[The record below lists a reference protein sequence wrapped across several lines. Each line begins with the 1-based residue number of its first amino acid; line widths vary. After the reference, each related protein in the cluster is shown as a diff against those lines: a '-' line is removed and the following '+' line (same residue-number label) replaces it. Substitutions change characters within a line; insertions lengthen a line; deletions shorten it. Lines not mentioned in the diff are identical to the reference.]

1 MISTDSFH
9 LSATENPL
17 KELDRGHLVSWSFQS
32 SESFSWRMGTNLG
45 VLAGKGTHLNKFL
58 YFCTRYSEQYPLW
71 VVLSQYKD
79 NDILPWASGDG
90 RQVS

>member
-1 MISTDSFH
+1 
-9 LSATENPL
+9 
-17 KELDRGHLVSWSFQS
+17 
-32 SESFSWRMGTNLG
+32 MGANLG

-79 NDILPWASGDG
+79 NDILCLG
-90 RQVS
+90 RRETAARSLRNHTFWVTGRLRLVFVVW